1 MPAIM
6 EQVSRM
12 SVSERLRLVEEI
24 VRSISFSVVKSDPIA
39 TVRPKRRSA
48 HELIGYGLR
57 FDPLYRSTDEI
68 MRELREGE
76 T

>member
-6 EQVSRM
+6 EQVSRL

-24 VRSISFSVVKSDPIA
+24 VKSISFSFEKPEPVAVVCK
-39 TVRPKRRSA
+39 KRRSA
-48 HELIGYGLR
+48 HELIGYGRR
-57 FDPLYRSTDEI
+57 FDPVYRSTDEI

-76 T
+76 A